1 MSAPLR
7 PRPAAPHGPAASR
20 DRAVLGAPVAPRL
33 LTVGVIGAGRVGAVL
48 GAALAAAGH
57 RVVAVAGGSGASRAG
72 WHCYCPR
79 CHAARSPPW
88 RTLPPTCC

>member
-7 PRPAAPHGPAASR
+7 PRSAAPRGAAAPSGG
-20 DRAVLGAPVAPRL
+20 ASSGAPVVFPRT

-57 RVVAVAGGSGASRAG
+57 RVVAAAGGSGATRA
-72 WHCYCPR
+72 R
-79 CHAARSPPW
+79 MA
-88 RTLPPTCC
+88 LL